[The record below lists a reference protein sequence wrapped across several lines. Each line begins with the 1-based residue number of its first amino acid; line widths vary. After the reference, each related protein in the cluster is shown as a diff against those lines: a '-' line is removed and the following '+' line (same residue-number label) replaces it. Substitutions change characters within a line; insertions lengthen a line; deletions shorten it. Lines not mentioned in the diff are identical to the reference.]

1 MKLTP
6 YIKKGLTVFIK
17 DIRMMA
23 ISFIILPLALAL
35 IYGNMQKGMFEGK
48 SNEIDAVKVDFK
60 YDKTSEKGKI
70 LSEILSQQEV
80 EKFIQLET
88 AKAEYSVSISEDF
101 KRVEIKGK
109 DEEATQFI
117 MLKNFVTA
125 IINNFNQFNA
135 IQNSINGLELSQ
147 SQKSSL
153 MNNVMA
159 AYGSMGRET
168 AIKEEIVEGY
178 RTLNSTEYYTI
189 SMFSFTSLIMLVT
202 LAGYFYK
209 EKKEGIVMRSLS
221 TPSDKRNYFLGFI
234 LTAFLISL
242 IISVVYIGINRVRG
256 IAFTGNM
263 IHMAVIVLMQS
274 ILCAAVVG
282 FVIAFIKKEMT
293 ANMVMNLV
301 LVVPSIFGGV
311 FFYNEIIDSKIA
323 KRIMN
328 LAPNTLIMNS
338 YKDLAITESLGAVQ
352 GEILAMA
359 VLSLVLLAVT
369 LYKIEVKW
377 EVQ

>member
-6 YIKKGLTVFIK
+6 YIKKGLTIFIK

-60 YDKTSEKGKI
+60 YDETSEKGKI

-80 EKFIQLET
+80 EKFIQMET
-88 AKAEYSVSISEDF
+88 AKAEYSVLISEDF
-101 KRVEIKGK
+101 KSAEIKGK
-109 DEEATQFI
+109 DEEAVQFI

-125 IINNFNQFNA
+125 IINNFNQLNV

-189 SMFSFTSLIMLVT
+189 SIFSFTFLIMLVT

-209 EKKEGIVMRSLS
+209 ERKEGIVMRSLS

-234 LTAFLISL
+234 ANAFLISL

-256 IAFTGNM
+256 IAFTGNP
-263 IHMAVIVLMQS
+263 IYLAIIILMQS

-282 FVIAFIKKEMT
+282 FIIAFIKKEVT
-293 ANMVMNLV
+293 ANIVMNLV
-301 LVVPSIFGGV
+301 LVVPSMFGGV
-311 FFYNEIIDSKIA
+311 FFYNEIIDSKIV

-338 YKDLAITESLGAVQ
+338 YKDLAITESLRAVQ
-352 GEILAMA
+352 GEILVMA